1 VLIQRLRAPILH
13 QDLSGCPGP
22 ASSIGDEIWR
32 VAATPDFARRR
43 VFDARLAL
51 TFRHYGVTEFATAN
65 VKDFQDFDFERVW
78 NPLEVERRQAVGSA
92 SAKASADGSVCIL
105 LICGFELEITQS
117 ISTRFPS
124 YDILIDMETV
134 TLSPKFQVVIP
145 VSVRKALK
153 LAPGEKLRVFQYGDR
168 VEFVPL
174 RPVQELRGFLRGLDT
189 SIEREEDRL

>member
-1 VLIQRLRAPILH
+1 
-13 QDLSGCPGP
+13 
-22 ASSIGDEIWR
+22 
-32 VAATPDFARRR
+32 
-43 VFDARLAL
+43 
-51 TFRHYGVTEFATAN
+51 
-65 VKDFQDFDFERVW
+65 
-78 NPLEVERRQAVGSA
+78 
-92 SAKASADGSVCIL
+92 
-105 LICGFELEITQS
+105 
-117 ISTRFPS
+117 
-124 YDILIDMETV
+124 METV